1 MAILKGKAAVVTGGG
16 RGIGKAI
23 AKKLAK
29 EGANVIVNDI
39 GCEIDGTGHS
49 KRSCKLYS

>member
-23 AKKLAK
+23 AKKLAE
-29 EGANVIVNDI
+29 EGASVIVNDI
-39 GCEIDGTGHS
+39 GCEIDGSGHS
-49 KRSCKLYS
+49 KDPANSTV